1 MDSRLLDTLNA
12 QASSTRDPIVWAR
25 TVCRA
30 SMHFARHGMMKE
42 AMKAIS
48 VVRAHYGKETP
59 QEIASWL
66 LLAEGV
72 VHYFKVQTREA
83 YERINRAYSLAV
95 ESKSEFVLPICAAW
109 LANIEY
115 YDCSYDSMVIH
126 LEEAIRLAKPDDHQA
141 HARAAL
147 TLADAYHIAG
157 DYELARPWYFKARN
171 RAADDGDTATLSAM
185 LLNVAAVRAS
195 NVRIADTFGFES
207 MKEANRA
214 ALEAASS
221 RHYDH
226 AIGTLGLEFL
236 AKILRGVIFTIQKK
250 YQEAIEMFSEVD
262 TSKLQKQMYS
272 PFYVDMAWCYINQA
286 NIDEADMYYRL
297 AEQTL
302 QDIAEADDLAY
313 TLSRLSQISNIRG
326 EPEAEAKYKEQA
338 AVALKRHRLFQAQM
352 LLRLNTVFSK

>member
-1 MDSRLLDTLNA
+1 M
-12 QASSTRDPIVWAR
+12 VWSR

-30 SMHFARHGMMKE
+30 STHFARHGMMKE

-48 VVRAHYGKETP
+48 VVRDHFGKEVP
-59 QEIASWL
+59 QEITSWL

-72 VHYFKVQTREA
+72 IHYFKVQTREA
-83 YERINRAYSLAV
+83 YERISQAYSLAV
-95 ESKSEFVLPICAAW
+95 ESKSEIVLPICAAW

-115 YDCSYDSMVIH
+115 YDCAYDSMAIH

-147 TLADAYHIAG
+147 TLADAYHVAG
-157 DYELARPWYFKARN
+157 EYELARPWYFKARN

-207 MKEANRA
+207 TKEANRA

-226 AIGTLGLEFL
+226 AIDTLGLDFL
-236 AKILRGVIFTIQKK
+236 AKMLRGVIFTIQKK
-250 YQEAIEMFSEVD
+250 YPEAIEIFSEVD
-262 TSKLQKQMYS
+262 TSKLQKQMHS
-272 PFYVDMAWCYINQA
+272 PYYVDIAWCYINQQNA
-286 NIDEADMYYRL
+286 DEAGMYFRL
-297 AEQTL
+297 AEKTL
-302 QDIAEADDLAY
+302 SDIAEADDLAY
-313 TLSRLSQISNIRG
+313 TLSRLSQISKIQG
-326 EPEAEAKYKEQA
+326 QPEEAAKYKEQA
-338 AVALKRHRLFQAQM
+338 DVALKSHRLFQAQM
-352 LLRLNTVFSK
+352 LLRLNSIFKK